1 MNDFIEAVISS
12 LAGKISDD
20 ALDRVTAA
28 LDLGKAAHKK
38 AVMKLLGRIQKDSYS
53 DGYNAGYRAG
63 HTEGWTEGEENGFY
77 EAQQQMQSNWR
88 DQ

>member
-28 LDLGKAAHKK
+28 LDLGKVAHKK
-38 AVMKLLGRIQKDSYS
+38 AVMVLFEKIQKQSWS
-53 DGYNAGYRAG
+53 EGYNSGYKAG

-77 EAQQQMQSNWR
+77 EAQHQMQQGR
-88 DQ
+88 L